1 MTTDRV
7 RVTHPRTEAARRPP
21 VRATTKEI
29 EEQTDLGQ
37 WYVASLIRSQRRLAA
52 VVTIGAIGV
61 LVAIA
66 LLPSLAPGWIRWRV
80 LGLSVPWLVLGL
92 AIYPAM
98 IVVAA
103 LAVRQAERNERAFRE
118 LVHHR

>member
-7 RVTHPRTEAARRPP
+7 RVTHPRTEAARRTP
-21 VRATTKEI
+21 VRATTREI